1 MCPIKDVDQP
11 GPISQTQ
18 PASHQLPGD
27 SMCNKG
33 TGLVLEIFAGSCR
46 LSKACR
52 GIGLQALS
60 VDKDLSRAENAAV
73 AKYDLCDRNHFSILE
88 GLVKAERHRLLHAH
102 FAPSCGTASK
112 ARERLV
118 PGLPKERQPRPLR
131 SEEKPDGLDNLTSS
145 EAARV
150 ISANDSYEAA
160 VRLILLLVDLGISVS
175 VENPKNSLFRLTSMM
190 QKLYRAVKGGHE
202 TIFHS
207 CMHGGTRDKATKF
220 WSFNPRAPE
229 INLFAS
235 LALGCDRS
243 HPHQSWRPR
252 FVDGRWIFPTKDEAA
267 YPVLLCECMASILLQ
282 EATCRGLAPDDSLTQ
297 QLQHDSAVGKRQLFT
312 TQPRQQKLRPILS
325 EFGHFLVMAV
335 SLEDASKLQLEKLC
349 PKGSKIVSRQ
359 IQWGFRRDV
368 FMTQKGAT
376 MVSHLEDGETFEL
389 VKVGVPR
396 DPTEFIA
403 AAVSLGHPRFL
414 LARVSSEAEV
424 AVDHLLGNAAKLS
437 LLRARFLKK
446 WLQRAKELHE
456 HEEDLH
462 SKLPAHLR
470 RVLAGKRLLLWR
482 EILLELGYQDAK
494 VVDEIIRGFP
504 MTGWTEESGVFV
516 PDVRPPDMTV
526 DQLRGIALGLN
537 HAVVESLAQAGDS
550 ELDVPAWEETQ
561 AEIQNGWLEPCE
573 VSDLRVVHV
582 AKRFPL
588 QQGGKLRLIDDFSAA
603 GVNQTVGM
611 AEKLRVESVDELTA
625 TILVMLQK
633 CGESALLNLVGR
645 TFDLKSA
652 YKQFG
657 VDVEHQK
664 TLRIAQRHPGGGVK
678 FFAVQSLPFGATAS
692 VSSFLRIAAS
702 IKFIGTVGLWLIW
715 TNFFDD
721 YTALCTRQTA
731 QEVTFC
737 VESLLRLLGVKYAE
751 TGPKAPDF
759 AEKFKTLG
767 LEFDLSE
774 TNSGSF
780 VLGHTDKRRE
790 ELLATLHEFLQVE
803 TVEVKALEKLHGRLV
818 WFSSYV
824 FGRELNTAVRV
835 ISRYARFKT
844 ETINKPDDLNHALK
858 FLAEEL
864 VRARPVQVSLS
875 HSSTFFVFTDGA
887 FEPTSNTPATIGGLL
902 R

>member
-1 MCPIKDVDQP
+1 M
-11 GPISQTQ
+11 
-18 PASHQLPGD
+18 
-27 SMCNKG
+27 
-33 TGLVLEIFAGSCR
+33 
-46 LSKACR
+46 
-52 GIGLQALS
+52 
-60 VDKDLSRAENAAV
+60 
-73 AKYDLCDRNHFSILE
+73 
-88 GLVKAERHRLLHAH
+88 
-102 FAPSCGTASK
+102 
-112 ARERLV
+112 
-118 PGLPKERQPRPLR
+118 
-131 SEEKPDGLDNLTSS
+131 
-145 EAARV
+145 
-150 ISANDSYEAA
+150 
-160 VRLILLLVDLGISVS
+160 
-175 VENPKNSLFRLTSMM
+175 
-190 QKLYRAVKGGHE
+190 
-202 TIFHS
+202 
-207 CMHGGTRDKATKF
+207 
-220 WSFNPRAPE
+220 
-229 INLFAS
+229 
-235 LALGCDRS
+235 
-243 HPHQSWRPR
+243 
-252 FVDGRWIFPTKDEAA
+252 
-267 YPVLLCECMASILLQ
+267 
-282 EATCRGLAPDDSLTQ
+282 
-297 QLQHDSAVGKRQLFT
+297 
-312 TQPRQQKLRPILS
+312 
-325 EFGHFLVMAV
+325 
-335 SLEDASKLQLEKLC
+335 
-349 PKGSKIVSRQ
+349 
-359 IQWGFRRDV
+359 
-368 FMTQKGAT
+368 
-376 MVSHLEDGETFEL
+376 
-389 VKVGVPR
+389 
-396 DPTEFIA
+396 
-403 AAVSLGHPRFL
+403 
-414 LARVSSEAEV
+414 
-424 AVDHLLGNAAKLS
+424 
-437 LLRARFLKK
+437 
-446 WLQRAKELHE
+446 
-456 HEEDLH
+456 
-462 SKLPAHLR
+462 
-470 RVLAGKRLLLWR
+470 
-482 EILLELGYQDAK
+482 
-494 VVDEIIRGFP
+494 
-504 MTGWTEESGVFV
+504 
-516 PDVRPPDMTV
+516 
-526 DQLRGIALGLN
+526 
-537 HAVVESLAQAGDS
+537 VESLAQAGDS
-550 ELDVPAWEETQ
+550 ELDAPAWEETQ

-633 CGESALLNLVGR
+633 CGEGALLNLVGR

-702 IKFIGTVGLWLIW
+702 IKFIGTVGLRLIW

-774 TNSGSF
+774 TDHGSF

-835 ISRYARFKT
+835 ISRYARFKAK
-844 ETINKPDDLNHALK
+844 TINKPDDLNRALK
-858 FLAEEL
+858 FLTEEL

-875 HSSTFFVFTDGA
+875 HSSTFLVFTDGA

-902 R
+902 VDEWGRSLEFFGCLFHRPCWTNSWNIQNTQYMSLRSSQSWIAIRIWAKLLEKSHVVFYLDNTAAHSAFVRAEGATPAAAGMVRDFVKYEKLLGLLPWFGRVPSASNPADDASRLNFDVAWLTQAKLLSVVLPAHLSQWGISRGVPESCNRKA